1 MKKHF
6 AIISLTVLSFYSL
19 SANPVPAAAPAKAGA
34 IPPAAHGA
42 TISAPAGAHSVPAGG
57 AAAVDPH
64 APAAPHGSTAL
75 TTGGEAPFSFAETI
89 AHHLSDAPLWKLE
102 LAGYDISITKRV
114 VMLFMAAGFL
124 LLILIP
130 AARAIAKN
138 PYKKPSRFTGFVEVL
153 VNFIRHDVAHASLG
167 HHSHPYEPYLLT
179 LFFFILISNLLGLI
193 PSLGEI
199 YVTIGQATG
208 LMHAHGGH
216 DSFALPLA
224 EKLWPGITATGDIAV
239 TATLAIF
246 SFIVILISGFAYQG
260 VLFIRNIVPDGIP
273 LPLWPI
279 MWPIEFIGLFTKPFA
294 LAIRLLANMT
304 AGHMIILVLLGFIF
318 QFQSYFIAPVSVA
331 GAVAIYMLELFV
343 AFLQAY
349 IFTFLTSLFISQVQ
363 HRH

>member
-1 MKKHF
+1 MKRKL
-6 AIISLTVLSFYSL
+6 AIISAFFIATSVF
-19 SANPVPAAAPAKAGA
+19 SANPVPVAPAQPAKAGA
-34 IPPAAHGA
+34 VPAAAHGA
-42 TISAPAGAHSVPAGG
+42 TITAPADAHGAPAGLHTAPAGHD
-57 AAAVDPH
+57 A
-64 APAAPHGSTAL
+64 APAAHGD
-75 TTGGEAPFSFAETI
+75 APFNFAETI

-114 VMLFMAAGFL
+114 MMLFLGAGFL
-124 LLILIP
+124 MLILIP
-130 AARAIAKN
+130 AARRIGKD

-153 VNFIRHDVAHASLG
+153 VNFIRNDVAHASLG
-167 HHSHPYEPYLLT
+167 HHAHPYEPYLLT

-199 YVTIGQATG
+199 YVTVGQATG

-216 DSFALPLA
+216 DSLALPMA
-224 EKLWPGITATGDIAV
+224 EKIWPGITATGDIAV

-260 VLFIRNIVPDGIP
+260 VLFIRNIVPAGIP

-279 MWPIEFIGLFTKPFA
+279 MWPIELIGIFTKPFA

-318 QFQSYFIAPVSVA
+318 QFQSYLIAPVSVA

-343 AFLQAY
+343 AVLQAY
-349 IFTFLTSLFISQVQ
+349 IFTFLTALFISQVQ

>member
-1 MKKHF
+1 MTRNTSLLVSFLFLGAF
-6 AIISLTVLSFYSL
+6 AVL
-19 SANPVPAAAPAKAGA
+19 SANPAPVAAPLPAAKAGAPALPAAPVTGMHGSDHAAAELHAGAAAPA
-34 IPPAAHGA
+34 PAE
-42 TISAPAGAHSVPAGG
+42 T
-57 AAAVDPH
+57 
-64 APAAPHGSTAL
+64 
-75 TTGGEAPFSFAETI
+75 FNFAETI

-114 VMLFMAAGFL
+114 VMLFLAAGFL

-130 AARAIAKN
+130 AARRIAKN
-138 PYKKPSRFTGFVEVL
+138 PYAKPSRFSGFVEVL
-153 VNFIRHDVAHASLG
+153 VNFIRNDVAHASLG

-199 YVTIGQATG
+199 YVTIGQAAG
-208 LMHAHGGH
+208 FVHAHGGH
-216 DSFALPLA
+216 DSLQLPLA
-224 EKLWPGITATGDIAV
+224 EKLWPGITATGDIGV
-239 TATLAIF
+239 TATLAII
-246 SFIVILISGFAYQG
+246 SLLVILISGFAYQG
-260 VLFIRNIVPDGIP
+260 VLFIRNIVPAGIP
-273 LPLWPI
+273 LALWPI
-279 MWPIEFIGLFTKPFA
+279 MWPIELIGIFTKPFA

-343 AFLQAY
+343 AVLQAY
-349 IFTFLTSLFISQVQ
+349 IFTFLTALFISQVQ

>member
-1 MKKHF
+1 MKLRN
-6 AIISLTVLSFYSL
+6 AIISSVFVFSIPLWAN
-19 SANPVPAAAPAKAGA
+19 SAPTAAPAAAELHMSPEAAAMNTAAQGE
-34 IPPAAHGA
+34 AAHG
-42 TISAPAGAHSVPAGG
+42 
-57 AAAVDPH
+57 
-64 APAAPHGSTAL
+64 
-75 TTGGEAPFSFAETI
+75 EAFSFAETI

-114 VMLFMAAGFL
+114 VMLFLAAFL
-124 LLILIP
+124 LVIILVP
-130 AARAIAKN
+130 AARRIAKN
-138 PYKKPSRFTGFVEVL
+138 PYAKPTRFTGFVEVF

-193 PSLGEI
+193 PSLGEL
-199 YVTIGQATG
+199 YVFAGQATG

-216 DSFALPLA
+216 LDSFSLPMA

-246 SFIVILISGFAYQG
+246 TFIVIIISGFAYQG

-273 LPLWPI
+273 LLLWPI

-331 GAVAIYMLELFV
+331 GAMAIYLLELFV

-349 IFTFLTSLFISQVQ
+349 IFTFLTALFISQVQ

>member
-1 MKKHF
+1 MKRYALLIF
-6 AIISLTVLSFYSL
+6 VALVLAPGL
-19 SANPVPAAAPAKAGA
+19 SANVPAAPAGHEPAKAGMT
-34 IPPAAHGA
+34 PPVTTIAGHEAALHSQPA
-42 TISAPAGAHSVPAGG
+42 EVTIAS
-57 AAAVDPH
+57 
-64 APAAPHGSTAL
+64 
-75 TTGGEAPFSFAETI
+75 GEFNFAETI

-114 VMLFMAAGFL
+114 VMMFLAALIL
-124 LLILIP
+124 LVILIP
-130 AARAIAKN
+130 VARRIAKD
-138 PYKKPSRFTGFVEVL
+138 PQRKPSRFSGFIEVL
-153 VNFIRHDVAHASLG
+153 VNFIRNDVAHASLG
-167 HHSHPYEPYLLT
+167 HHARPYEPFLLT

-199 YVTIGQATG
+199 YVFAGQATG
-208 LMHAHGGH
+208 FIQTHGGH
-216 DSFALPLA
+216 VDSLHLSWA
-224 EKLWPGITATGDIAV
+224 EKLWPGTTATGDIGV
-239 TATLAIF
+239 TATLAVI
-246 SFIVILISGFAYQG
+246 SFLVILLSGFAYQG
-260 VLFIRNIVPDGIP
+260 VMFIRNIVPKGIP
-273 LPLWPI
+273 IFLWPI

-318 QFQSYFIAPVSVA
+318 QFQSYFVAPISVA

>member
-1 MKKHF
+1 MKKRNAVL
-6 AIISLTVLSFYSL
+6 AIFFGATAFVSLCPAALA
-19 SANPVPAAAPAKAGA
+19 ANP
-34 IPPAAHGA
+34 
-42 TISAPAGAHSVPAGG
+42 
-57 AAAVDPH
+57 
-64 APAAPHGSTAL
+64 APAATASSKV
-75 TTGGEAPFSFAETI
+75 GAPTQPAAIDPGAELHSSSDAAVAGHAAESDAFSFAETI
-89 AHHLSDAPLWKLE
+89 AHHLTDAPLWKLE

-114 VMLFMAAGFL
+114 VMLFIAAAL
-124 LLILIP
+124 LVLVLVP
-130 AARAIAKN
+130 VARRIAKD
-138 PYKKPSRFTGFVEVL
+138 PYRKPSRFSGFIEVL

-167 HHSHPYEPYLLT
+167 HHAHPYEPYLLT

-199 YVTIGQATG
+199 YVFIAQATG
-208 LMHAHGGH
+208 LMQAHTGHA
-216 DSFALPLA
+216 DSLSLPLA

-239 TATLAIF
+239 TATLAVF
-246 SFIVILISGFAYQG
+246 TFIVILLSGFAYQG
-260 VLFIRNIVPDGIP
+260 VLFIRNIVPAGIP

-279 MWPIEFIGLFTKPFA
+279 MWPIELIGLFTKPFA

-318 QFQSYFIAPVSVA
+318 QFQSYWIAPVSIA
-331 GAVAIYMLELFV
+331 GSIAIYLLEIFV

>member
-1 MKKHF
+1 
-6 AIISLTVLSFYSL
+6 
-19 SANPVPAAAPAKAGA
+19 
-34 IPPAAHGA
+34 
-42 TISAPAGAHSVPAGG
+42 
-57 AAAVDPH
+57 
-64 APAAPHGSTAL
+64 
-75 TTGGEAPFSFAETI
+75 
-89 AHHLSDAPLWKLE
+89 
-102 LAGYDISITKRV
+102 
-114 VMLFMAAGFL
+114 MLFLAAGLL

-130 AARAIAKN
+130 PARRIAKD
-138 PYKKPSRFTGFVEVL
+138 PYRKPSRFSGFVEVL

-199 YVTIGQATG
+199 YVTIGQAVG
-208 LMHAHGGH
+208 LIHAHGGH
-216 DSFALPLA
+216 DSLQLPLA
-224 EKLWPGITATGDIAV
+224 EKLWPGITATGDIGV

-260 VLFIRNIVPDGIP
+260 VLFIRNIVPNGIP
-273 LPLWPI
+273 LLLWPI

-331 GAVAIYMLELFV
+331 GAVAIYLLELFV

>member
-1 MKKHF
+1 MKKR
-6 AIISLTVLSFYSL
+6 STVLAIFLEAVALVSVGSSSL
-19 SANPVPAAAPAKAGA
+19 SANPAPAEVSAPAKVGDSAAPA
-34 IPPAAHGA
+34 
-42 TISAPAGAHSVPAGG
+42 TI
-57 AAAVDPH
+57 
-64 APAAPHGSTAL
+64 APAADSHAAGDAAAAEHAAGSDA
-75 TTGGEAPFSFAETI
+75 FSFAETI

-114 VMLFMAAGFL
+114 VMLFIAAA
-124 LLILIP
+124 LLILILVP
-130 AARAIAKN
+130 AARRIAKD
-138 PYKKPSRFTGFVEVL
+138 PYKKPSRFTGFIEVL

-167 HHSHPYEPYLLT
+167 HHAHPYEPYLLT

-199 YVTIGQATG
+199 YMFILALTG
-208 LMHAHGGH
+208 LESGHLAHVG
-216 DSFALPLA
+216 SLELPLA
-224 EKLWPGITATGDIAV
+224 EKLWPGITATGDIGV
-239 TATLAIF
+239 TATLAVF
-246 SFIVILISGFAYQG
+246 TFIVILISGFAYQG

-273 LPLWPI
+273 LALWPI

-318 QFQSYFIAPVSVA
+318 QFHSYLIAPVSIV
-331 GAVAIYMLELFV
+331 GSVAIYLLEIFV

>member
-1 MKKHF
+1 
-6 AIISLTVLSFYSL
+6 
-19 SANPVPAAAPAKAGA
+19 
-34 IPPAAHGA
+34 
-42 TISAPAGAHSVPAGG
+42 
-57 AAAVDPH
+57 
-64 APAAPHGSTAL
+64 
-75 TTGGEAPFSFAETI
+75 
-89 AHHLSDAPLWKLE
+89 
-102 LAGYDISITKRV
+102 
-114 VMLFMAAGFL
+114 MLFLAAGFL

-130 AARAIAKN
+130 AARSIAKD

-153 VNFIRHDVAHASLG
+153 VNFIRNDVAHASLG

-208 LMHAHGGH
+208 LIHAHGGH
-216 DSFALPLA
+216 DSFALPMA

>member
-1 MKKHF
+1 MTRNTSLLVSFLFSGAF
-6 AIISLTVLSFYSL
+6 AVL
-19 SANPVPAAAPAKAGA
+19 SANPAPATAPAAAKAGA
-34 IPPAAHGA
+34 QPAVVAPHGVPGQPAHGAAVPELHNAAPAAAHG
-42 TISAPAGAHSVPAGG
+42 
-57 AAAVDPH
+57 
-64 APAAPHGSTAL
+64 
-75 TTGGEAPFSFAETI
+75 EAFSFAETI

-102 LAGYDISITKRV
+102 LAGFDISITKRV
-114 VMLFMAAGFL
+114 MMLFLAAGLL

-130 AARAIAKN
+130 PARRIAKN
-138 PYKKPSRFTGFVEVL
+138 PYAKPSRFSGFVEVL
-153 VNFIRHDVAHASLG
+153 VNFIRNDVAHASLG

-199 YVTIGQATG
+199 YVTIGQAVG
-208 LMHAHGGH
+208 LIHAHGGH
-216 DSFALPLA
+216 DSLQLPLA
-224 EKLWPGITATGDIAV
+224 EKIWPGITATGDIGV

-260 VLFIRNIVPDGIP
+260 VLFIRNIVPNGIP
-273 LPLWPI
+273 LLLWPI

-331 GAVAIYMLELFV
+331 GAVAIYLLELFV

>member
-1 MKKHF
+1 MKLLAVAILTTIGIF
-6 AIISLTVLSFYSL
+6 ANEPVKTGAPAHPVLTAAPETHGAPTTHE
-19 SANPVPAAAPAKAGA
+19 ANPAEAA
-34 IPPAAHGA
+34 
-42 TISAPAGAHSVPAGG
+42 
-57 AAAVDPH
+57 
-64 APAAPHGSTAL
+64 
-75 TTGGEAPFSFAETI
+75 FSFAETI

-102 LAGYDISITKRV
+102 AAGYDISITKRV
-114 VMLFMAAGFL
+114 VMLFLGAFVL

-130 AARAIAKN
+130 AARRIGGD
-138 PYKKPSRFTGFVEVL
+138 PYRKPSRFSGFIEVL
-153 VNFIRHDVAHASLG
+153 VNFIRNDVAHASLG
-167 HHSHPYEPYLLT
+167 HHAHPYEPFLLT
-179 LFFFILISNLLGLI
+179 LFFFILVSNLLGLI

-199 YVTIGQATG
+199 TVTIGQAVG
-208 LMHAHGGH
+208 VIHAHAGH
-216 DSFALPLA
+216 DSLQLPLA

-260 VLFIRNIVPDGIP
+260 VLFVRNVVPDGIP
-273 LPLWPI
+273 LLLWPI
-279 MWPIEFIGLFTKPFA
+279 MWPIEFLGLFTKPFA

-318 QFQSYFIAPVSVA
+318 QFQSYYIAPVSVA

-349 IFTFLTSLFISQVQ
+349 IFTFLTSLFIAQVQ

>member
-1 MKKHF
+1 MTRNT
-6 AIISLTVLSFYSL
+6 SLLVSFL
-19 SANPVPAAAPAKAGA
+19 FLGAFTALVANPVPAAVPAPAKAGA
-34 IPPAAHGA
+34 QPAAVQPHGAVAQPGATHGATAPELHNASPATAHGA
-42 TISAPAGAHSVPAGG
+42 
-57 AAAVDPH
+57 
-64 APAAPHGSTAL
+64 
-75 TTGGEAPFSFAETI
+75 EAPFSFAETI

-114 VMLFMAAGFL
+114 VMLFLAAGL
-124 LLILIP
+124 LLLMLIP
-130 AARAIAKN
+130 PARRIAKD
-138 PYKKPSRFTGFVEVL
+138 PYRKPSRFSGFVEVM
-153 VNFIRHDVAHASLG
+153 VNFIRNDVAHASLG

-199 YVTIGQATG
+199 YVTIGQAVG
-208 LMHAHGGH
+208 LIHAHGGH
-216 DSFALPLA
+216 DSLQLPLA
-224 EKLWPGITATGDIAV
+224 EKIWPGITATGDIAV

-260 VLFIRNIVPDGIP
+260 VLFIRNIVPNGIP
-273 LPLWPI
+273 LLLWPI

-331 GAVAIYMLELFV
+331 GAVAIYLLELFV

>member
-1 MKKHF
+1 MKVRNK
-6 AIISLTVLSFYSL
+6 VLAVFFGVFPL
-19 SANPVPAAAPAKAGA
+19 FLFLFPPALLANPAPDAVAMPKVGAPTAPDANTPGVGTHAAGDTAVAQH
-34 IPPAAHGA
+34 AAD
-42 TISAPAGAHSVPAGG
+42 SDV
-57 AAAVDPH
+57 
-64 APAAPHGSTAL
+64 
-75 TTGGEAPFSFAETI
+75 FSFAETI

-114 VMLFMAAGFL
+114 MMLFIAAAL
-124 LLILIP
+124 LVLILVP
-130 AARAIAKN
+130 VARRIAKD
-138 PYKKPSRFTGFVEVL
+138 PYRRPSRFTGFIEVL
-153 VNFIRHDVAHASLG
+153 VNFIRNDVAHANLG

-193 PSLGEI
+193 PSLGELYI
-199 YVTIGQATG
+199 AIGQALG
-208 LMHAHGGH
+208 LVHAHGGH
-216 DSFALPLA
+216 DSLQLPLA
-224 EKLWPGITATGDIAV
+224 EKLWPGITATGDIGV

-246 SFIVILISGFAYQG
+246 SFLVILLSGFAYQG
-260 VLFIRNIVPDGIP
+260 VLFIRNIVPAGIP
-273 LPLWPI
+273 LLLWPI

-318 QFQSYFIAPVSVA
+318 QFQSYYIAPVSVA
-331 GAVAIYMLELFV
+331 GAVAIYLLELFV

>member
-1 MKKHF
+1 MTRNTSILVSFLFLGAF
-6 AIISLTVLSFYSL
+6 AAL
-19 SANPVPAAAPAKAGA
+19 SANPAPAAVPAAAKAGVQ
-34 IPPAAHGA
+34 PAAAQPH
-42 TISAPAGAHSVPAGG
+42 G
-57 AAAVDPH
+57 AAAPAVAPH
-64 APAAPHGSTAL
+64 AGAPELHNAAPAAAHA
-75 TTGGEAPFSFAETI
+75 EAFSFAETI

-114 VMLFMAAGFL
+114 VMLFIAAGLL

-130 AARAIAKN
+130 PARRIAKN
-138 PYKKPSRFTGFVEVL
+138 PYAKPSRFSGFVEVL
-153 VNFIRHDVAHASLG
+153 VNFIRNDVAHASLG

-193 PSLGEI
+193 PSLGEM
-199 YVTIGQATG
+199 YVAVGQAIG
-208 LMHAHGGH
+208 FVHAHGGH
-216 DSFALPLA
+216 DSLQLPLA
-224 EKLWPGITATGDIAV
+224 EKLWPGITATGDIGV

-246 SFIVILISGFAYQG
+246 SFVVILISGFAYQG
-260 VLFIRNIVPDGIP
+260 VLFIRNIVPNGIP
-273 LPLWPI
+273 LLLWPI

-331 GAVAIYMLELFV
+331 GAVAIYLLELFV

>member
-1 MKKHF
+1 MNLLK
-6 AIISLTVLSFYSL
+6 AILFTSSFCTIAL
-19 SANPVPAAAPAKAGA
+19 SANPVPTAAPAPHAEAGA
-34 IPPAAHGA
+34 PVLQATPAGDAHGA
-42 TISAPAGAHSVPAGG
+42 DVAH
-57 AAAVDPH
+57 
-64 APAAPHGSTAL
+64 
-75 TTGGEAPFSFAETI
+75 GEVFSFAETI

-114 VMLFMAAGFL
+114 VMLFIAAFL
-124 LLILIP
+124 LVLVLVP
-130 AARAIAKN
+130 AARRIAKN
-138 PYKKPSRFTGFVEVL
+138 PYAKPTRFTGFIEVL
-153 VNFIRHDVAHASLG
+153 VNFIRNDVAHASLG

-193 PSLGEI
+193 PSLGEL
-199 YVTIGQATG
+199 YMFAGQATG
-208 LMHAHGGH
+208 LVHAHAGH
-216 DSFALPLA
+216 VDSFALPMA

-246 SFIVILISGFAYQG
+246 TFIVILISGFAYQG

-273 LPLWPI
+273 LLLWPI

-318 QFQSYFIAPVSVA
+318 QFQSYFIAPVSIA
-331 GAVAIYMLELFV
+331 GAMAIYLLELFV

-349 IFTFLTSLFISQVQ
+349 IFTFLTALFISQVQ

>member
-1 MKKHF
+1 MKKRNAVL
-6 AIISLTVLSFYSL
+6 AIFFGVITLVSLWPAAL
-19 SANPVPAAAPAKAGA
+19 SANPEPAVVATPKAGA
-34 IPPAAHGA
+34 PAQPAAIAPGA
-42 TISAPAGAHSVPAGG
+42 EVHAGG
-57 AAAVDPH
+57 DTAAAEHTD
-64 APAAPHGSTAL
+64 GSDA
-75 TTGGEAPFSFAETI
+75 FSFAETI

-114 VMLFMAAGFL
+114 VMLFLAAAL
-124 LLILIP
+124 LVLILVP
-130 AARAIAKN
+130 AARRIAKD
-138 PYKKPSRFTGFVEVL
+138 PYKKPSRFTGFIEVL
-153 VNFIRHDVAHASLG
+153 VNFIRYDVAHASLG

-199 YVTIGQATG
+199 YMFTLALTG
-208 LMHAHGGH
+208 LESGHLAHISSL
-216 DSFALPLA
+216 DLPLA

-239 TATLAIF
+239 TATLATF
-246 SFIVILISGFAYQG
+246 TFIVILISGFAYQG
-260 VLFIRNIVPDGIP
+260 VLFIRNIVPEGIP
-273 LPLWPI
+273 LLLWPI
-279 MWPIEFIGLFTKPFA
+279 MWPIELIGLFTKPFA

-318 QFQSYFIAPVSVA
+318 QFHSYLIAPISVA
-331 GAVAIYMLELFV
+331 GSIAIYLLEIFV

>member
-1 MKKHF
+1 MKRQHTIL
-6 AIISLTVLSFYSL
+6 ALLLMAVTGLA
-19 SANPVPAAAPAKAGA
+19 ANTPVPATAAPKAAVEAHAGHPAVAPTADLHAAPAAD
-34 IPPAAHGA
+34 AATG
-42 TISAPAGAHSVPAGG
+42 
-57 AAAVDPH
+57 
-64 APAAPHGSTAL
+64 HGS
-75 TTGGEAPFSFAETI
+75 EAFSFAETI

-114 VMLFMAAGFL
+114 VMLFLAAGL
-124 LLILIP
+124 LVLILVP
-130 AARAIAKN
+130 AARRIAKN
-138 PYKKPSRFTGFVEVL
+138 PYAKPGRFTGFVEVL
-153 VNFIRHDVAHASLG
+153 VNFIRNDVAHASLG

-199 YVTIGQATG
+199 YMFVGQATG
-208 LMHAHGGH
+208 LIHAHAGH
-216 DSFALPLA
+216 VDSLSLPLA

-239 TATLAIF
+239 TATLAVF
-246 SFIVILISGFAYQG
+246 TFIVILISGFAYQG

-273 LPLWPI
+273 LVLWPI

-318 QFQSYFIAPVSVA
+318 QFQSYFIAPVSIA
-331 GAVAIYMLELFV
+331 GAIAIYMLELFV